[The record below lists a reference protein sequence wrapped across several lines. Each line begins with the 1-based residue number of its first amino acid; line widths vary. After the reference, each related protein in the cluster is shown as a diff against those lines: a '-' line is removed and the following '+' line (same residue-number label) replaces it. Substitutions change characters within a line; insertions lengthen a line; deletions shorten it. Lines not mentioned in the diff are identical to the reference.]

1 MTKKESQFHADD
13 KHPIQPT
20 SADIM
25 LRQQLEHSI
34 SKYFYEGCD
43 RIIHNLLSNCRWYA
57 TTHASI
63 LTLVIECPDQVTNWQ
78 ILQQI
83 VPMANVLSGIVSS
96 AKIRIC
102 PPDHQTVPF
111 EMRVDELPIYRDW
124 I

>member
-63 LTLVIECPDQVTNWQ
+63 LTPF
-78 ILQQI
+78 
-83 VPMANVLSGIVSS
+83 LS
-96 AKIRIC
+96 A
-102 PPDHQTVPF
+102 F
-111 EMRVDELPIYRDW
+111 LLPSFVAYKEHLI
-124 I
+124 II

>member
-63 LTLVIECPDQVTNWQ
+63 LTLVIECPDQGTNWR

-96 AKIRIC
+96 AKIRIY
-102 PPDHQTVPF
+102 PPDNQTVPF
-111 EMRVDELPIYRDW
+111 EMRVDELPVYRDW